1 MIDKATIASILNIPT
16 SYISDSV
23 FLWAK
28 KQFFMLTGLQEAEV
42 SKTYMKILPRGI
54 QNIKLPF
61 RGIKQVDSIK
71 VDNVEIYDDEDENTG
86 YFLNNNS
93 GLVKLTGGISC
104 NKLEVTYTVNKYTH
118 LDIHDLLVSL
128 LTYKSF
134 TLFTP
139 DRLGQVKKIQIGKY
153 SKTLATVTSSQT
165 KLIDDIDSEIER
177 MVNIILGDDMGI
189 GYSGIV

>member
-1 MIDKATIASILNIPT
+1 MINKTIIASIFNIDE

-28 KQFFMLTGLQEAEV
+28 KQFFALTGLQEAEV
-42 SKTYMKILPRGI
+42 SKTYMKILPISI

-61 RGIKQVDSIK
+61 RGVKQVDSIK
-71 VDNVEIYDDEDENTG
+71 VDNVEIYDDADENTG

-93 GLVKLTGGISC
+93 GLLKLTSAISC
-104 NKLEVTYTVNKYTH
+104 NKLEVTYTVNKYAH
-118 LDIHDLLVSL
+118 LDIHDLLIAL

-134 TLFTP
+134 ILFTP

-153 SKTLATVTSSQT
+153 SKTFAAVTSSQT
-165 KLIDDIDSEIER
+165 KLIDDVDSEIER